1 MRGTIDGA
9 LLARMVIHAA
19 ASINSQKQQI
29 NELNVFPVPDGDTGT
44 NMGMTIATA
53 AAELKKKAT
62 GNVGAVAQ
70 VNANALLRGARGNSG
85 VILSLLFRGFAKALK
100 DKDSADGADF
110 AIALDYGVA
119 TAYKAVMKPA
129 EGTILTVSRLCARR
143 AAEAAREDRSVEF
156 VLDEAI
162 KEGHIALADTVNQNP
177 VLK

>member
-9 LLARMVIHAA
+9 LLARMLIHAA
-19 ASINSQKQQI
+19 AAINSQKQQI

-44 NMGMTIATA
+44 NMSMTIATA
-53 AAELKKKAT
+53 AAELRKKT
-62 GNVGAVAQ
+62 PETVGAVAQ

-100 DKDSADGADF
+100 EKEDADGADF

-129 EGTILTVSRLCARR
+129 EGTILTVSR
-143 AAEAAREDRSVEF
+143 
-156 VLDEAI
+156 
-162 KEGHIALADTVNQNP
+162 
-177 VLK
+177 